1 MSKVK
6 HSVLKTLSLCIILS
20 SFAGMRATTA
30 EGTEYDARPTPVK
43 TPPPEYPTS
52 MKQKGVS
59 GLVALRVDI
68 DETGAVTGCTVSKSS
83 NAEFE
88 QPAINAVKNWKFKPA
103 QKGGAAVKISLILP
117 IKFSVEE

>member
-1 MSKVK
+1 MSKVN
-6 HSVLKTLSLCIILS
+6 HTVLKTLSLCLMLS
-20 SFAGMRATTA
+20 SFAALRATTA
-30 EGTEYDARPTPVK
+30 EGTDYDVRPTPVK
-43 TPPPEYPTS
+43 TPPPEFPSS

-68 DETGAVTGCTVSKSS
+68 DETGAVTGCVVSKSS

-103 QKGGAAVKISLILP
+103 QKAGAPVKISLILP
-117 IKFSVEE
+117 IKFSIEE